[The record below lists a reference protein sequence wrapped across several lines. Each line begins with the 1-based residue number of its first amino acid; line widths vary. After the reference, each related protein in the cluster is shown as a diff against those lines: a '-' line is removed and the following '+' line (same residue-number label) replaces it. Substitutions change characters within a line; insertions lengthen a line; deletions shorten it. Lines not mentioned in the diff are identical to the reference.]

1 MTPNLCWQNNMAKL
15 SAMTESTSRP
25 GEKVRT
31 GGSIV
36 AVLRNSGWL
45 LGDKVLR
52 VGIPF
57 ILNIWMARDLG
68 PSDFGLLSYAQSLV
82 SLLVAVANL
91 GLYGVVVRELV
102 ARPGMSDQILG
113 SSLLLRMVS
122 GAFSVVVSVVIASCL
137 RPGDGGFA
145 ILVAIIAGSL
155 LFQATE
161 VFDFYFLSR
170 LESRLSFLATLPSLL
185 IGSILRTVTLL
196 YDGTIHHFAMII
208 LLESILV
215 ACGYL
220 VVYHRCTGRLFELRI
235 RRDEMVS
242 LLRDSL
248 PLIGAGIM
256 MMIYTRID
264 QVMMGYLTTTSQV
277 GVYAAAVRL
286 AEFWYVVPT
295 VLLQSLYSTMI
306 DSRRGGGEGY
316 HRILQYAFD
325 LMTVISLLFVLL
337 LATTAGPLMSLVYGG
352 RYEGGAPILAL
363 YVTAGIFVMIGH
375 VREYWIT
382 MESRTMLSLVTMAS
396 GALINVLLNL
406 MLIPLYG
413 GMGAAVATVVSV
425 AVSGY
430 LVNLLISS
438 TRHLFIMQSSSLLL
452 LPAIARLWNHLI
464 GKR

>member
-1 MTPNLCWQNNMAKL
+1 MSNKGKIM
-15 SAMTESTSRP
+15 
-25 GEKVRT
+25 RT
-31 GGSIV
+31 GGRYV
-36 AVLRNSGWL
+36 AILRNSGWL
-45 LGDKVLR
+45 LCDKVLR
-52 VGIPF
+52 LGILF
-57 ILNIWMARDLG
+57 ILNVWMARYLG
-68 PSDFGLLSYAQSLV
+68 PPDFGLLSYAQSLV

-102 ARPGMSDQILG
+102 ARPGMSDRILG
-113 SSLLLRMVS
+113 SSLVLRIAS
-122 GAFSVVVSVVIASCL
+122 GAFSAVVAVAVASRL

-145 ILVAIIAGSL
+145 FLVAIIAGTL
-155 LFQATE
+155 LFQAAE

-170 LESRLSFLATLPSLL
+170 LESRLSLISTFPSLV
-185 IGSILRTVTLL
+185 IGSLLRLAALLNAGTV
-196 YDGTIHHFAMII
+196 HQFAMII
-208 LLESILV
+208 LLESVLV
-215 ACGYL
+215 ACGFL
-220 VVYHRCTGRLFELRI
+220 VVYHRRTGRLFQLQAG
-235 RRDEMVS
+235 RDEMAS

-256 MMIYTRID
+256 MMIYSRID
-264 QVMMGYLTTTSQV
+264 QVMMGYLTTTTQV

-306 DSRRGGGEGY
+306 ESRKVSGEGY
-316 HRILQYAFD
+316 QRILQYAFD

-337 LATTAGPLMSLVYGG
+337 LATTAGPLMTLVYGG

-363 YVTAGIFVMIGH
+363 YVTAGVFVMIGH

-382 MESRTMLSLVTMAS
+382 MESRTRLSLVTMAS

-406 MLIPLYG
+406 LLIPHYG

-430 LVNLLISS
+430 LVNLVIPS
-438 TRHLFIMQSSSLLL
+438 TRHLFVMQSSSLLV
-452 LPAIARLWNHLI
+452 LPAIGRLWSHLAR
-464 GKR
+464 KR